1 MIYTQQ
7 GGVLELLPDSSSV
20 AEQNIT
26 GILWKHGPNKAAEWD
41 QGFGPDVDYYLTYR
55 DRTELDKL
63 TGRLVVNNTNKED
76 SGVYSVE
83 VNGRLQKKTYNVTV
97 ISKYELC
104 DVKDKYH
111 GLCL

>member
-1 MIYTQQ
+1 M
-7 GGVLELLPDSSSV
+7 LPDTSSV
-20 AEQNIT
+20 TEPIT

-97 ISKYELC
+97 ISKY
-104 DVKDKYH
+104 
-111 GLCL
+111 

>member
-1 MIYTQQ
+1 MKYIQQ
-7 GGVLELLPDSSSV
+7 GGVLELLPDPSSV
-20 AEQNIT
+20 TEPIT

-41 QGFGPDVDYYLTYR
+41 EVHGPDVDYYLTYR

-83 VNGRLQKKTYNVTV
+83 VNGRGQSKTYKVKV
-97 ISKYELC
+97 I
-104 DVKDKYH
+104 
-111 GLCL
+111 GR

>member
-1 MIYTQQ
+1 MIYAQQ

-20 AEQNIT
+20 PEPIT

-41 QGFGPDVDYYLTYR
+41 EVLGPDVDYYLTYR
-55 DRTELDKL
+55 DRTELDKQ

-83 VNGRLQKKTYNVTV
+83 VNGRVQKKMYNVTV
-97 ISKYELC
+97 ISKY
-104 DVKDKYH
+104 
-111 GLCL
+111 